1 MINIKKLF
9 KKNIYILGALF
20 VFLLFSFIS
29 VRTPLAGDDWGYAI
43 NGRMDNPILMAINFY
58 YSWSGR
64 FFSELYGFV
73 VCNNKE
79 LWNILNPL
87 LFTGIFVLLFLLSK
101 KEKNNY
107 LNIIL
112 IIFLMLSVEND
123 VRMETYTWLM
133 GTTYIIPLFLSLVY
147 VYLAFKQIESTK
159 HNILITVINCVVL
172 LVSCLMMENIS
183 IAMVVAT
190 TMLSIYVFFNKK
202 ELTKYFVVNMI
213 VAIAAFTI
221 MRLSPGAS
229 YRLLRDNAEWS
240 KLSIIGKMLI
250 GYPSFIKMTFT
261 EHRYM
266 VLMLSL
272 SMTGLIIKN
281 FKRKRLLNALVIL
294 LFALSIPLVFTTLK
308 FNVIIQNI
316 YWPIYVV
323 ITYLVIYLYI
333 CNKDYRNKILFLLT
347 IGGVAGLSMIMSPL
361 YGYRSS
367 IYTLYYVFVVTLLI
381 FNDYLENK
389 YIKMFMAAFLM
400 LLTINKTRFYI
411 NTYREVARIN
421 DIRISEI
428 SYYKDNPDVEEAWI
442 QRYPLKTIHGADID
456 PGDSYHFEVFKE
468 YHELPQDTDKIYFY
482 ISE

>member
-1 MINIKKLF
+1 MNIKEFF
-9 KKNIYILGALF
+9 KKNLYLFGALF

-190 TMLSIYVFFNKK
+190 TMLSIYAFFNKK

-221 MRLSPGAS
+221 MRSSPGAS

-266 VLMLSL
+266 ISILSL
-272 SMTGLIIKN
+272 SMIGLTTKN
-281 FKRKRLLNALVIL
+281 FIRNKYLNIIVIL
-294 LFALSIPLVFTTLK
+294 YFAISIPMVFTSLK
-308 FNVIIQNI
+308 YNTIIQYI
-316 YWPIYVV
+316 YWPIYV
-323 ITYLVIYLYI
+323 IFIYLAI
-333 CNKDYRNKILFLLT
+333 CLNIINNNYKYKVLFLLT

-367 IYTLYYVFVVTLLI
+367 VYTLYYVFLVAILI
-381 FNDYLENK
+381 VNYYLENK
-389 YIKMFMAAFLM
+389 NIKIVLFVS
-400 LLTINKTRFYI
+400 LLLLVFNKTRFYI

-421 DIRISEI
+421 EIRMSEI
-428 SYYKDNPDVEEAWI
+428 RYYKDNPNVSEVWI
-442 QRYPLKTIHGADID
+442 QRYPLNTIHGADID
-456 PGDSYHFEVFKE
+456 PGDTYHFEVFKE
-468 YHELPQDTDKIYFY
+468 YYELSQDEDKIYFY
-482 ISE
+482 LVE